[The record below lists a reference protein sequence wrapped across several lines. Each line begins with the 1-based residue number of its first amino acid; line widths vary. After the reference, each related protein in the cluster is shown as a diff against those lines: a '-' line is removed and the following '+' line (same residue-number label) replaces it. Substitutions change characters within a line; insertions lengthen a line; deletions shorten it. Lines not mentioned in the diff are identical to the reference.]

1 MAQARKRIISVIDT
15 PYYHCI
21 GRCVRRA
28 FLCGS
33 DAFSGRNYEHR
44 RKWVVDKLQQLTQVF
59 AIDVCSYAVMSNHYH
74 VILKLSPDRVQ
85 HWTDKEIVERWQILF
100 NGNEHTRAFLS
111 SNLLTTEN
119 QLFLKAI
126 VPIYRD
132 RLSSISWFMRCLNE
146 SIARRAN
153 AEDDCTG
160 RFWEGRFKS
169 QALLDDAALLS
180 CMAYVDLNPIR
191 ANMADSPEHSDYTS
205 IQERIR
211 LAIKPRELTWLLP
224 MVSSEQ
230 DGGNLPIDLNSYISL
245 VKWSCNQIIEN
256 KHETYSKTAQ
266 PILDLLGISLNTWNY
281 SLSNFGK
288 KYYCAVGSTRKI
300 KILATRIGKRWLS
313 GQGKNYQAKFS

>member
-1 MAQARKRIISVIDT
+1 MAQARKRIISIIDT

-44 RKWVVDKLQQLTQVF
+44 RKWVVDKLQQLTEVF

-74 VILKLSPDRVQ
+74 VILKLSPERVKDWSDR
-85 HWTDKEIVERWQILF
+85 EIVERWQTLF
-100 NGNEHTRAFLS
+100 SGNEHTRAFLS

-119 QLFLKAI
+119 QLFLKGFI
-126 VPIYRD
+126 PIYRE

-153 AEDDCTG
+153 EEDDCTG

-211 LAIKPRELTWLLP
+211 LAIKPEELTWLLP
-224 MVSSEQ
+224 MTNIKQ
-230 DGGNLPIDLNSYISL
+230 DDDNLPIDLNSYINL
-245 VKWSCNQIIEN
+245 VKWSCNQIIQN
-256 KHETYSKTAQ
+256 KYETHSKMIQ
-266 PILDLLGISLNTWNY
+266 PILELVGIDLNIWNC

-288 KYYCAVGSTRKI
+288 KYYCFAGSSRRI
-300 KILATRIGKRWLS
+300 KILATRIGKKWLS
-313 GQGKNYQAKFS
+313 GQGKNYQTKFS

>member
-1 MAQARKRIISVIDT
+1 MAQARKRIVSVIDT

-33 DAFSGRNYEHR
+33 DSFSGRNYEHR

-85 HWTDKEIVERWQILF
+85 HWTDKEIIERWQILF

-126 VPIYRD
+126 IPIYRD

-211 LAIKPRELTWLLP
+211 FAIKPRELTWLVP

-230 DGGNLPIDLNSYISL
+230 GDGNLPIDLNSYISL

-266 PILDLLGISLNTWNY
+266 SILDLHGISLKTWNH